1 MKKCTLHAAV
11 WMLVGMAFMGLIVWF
26 TMPSLMLIKHQ
37 SNQSY
42 DDTVTT
48 LSESLKMKQGW
59 KLLKVNDYQKATAAF
74 SPMERAS
81 SMSIC
86 NPRYASNILA
96 DDADRGVTAFMPL
109 AIGVY
114 EDKAGQVYVSQLNV
128 GLMGMMFGGTIA
140 EVMGLAGADISEV
153 IESVKTK

>member
-11 WMLVGMAFMGLIVWF
+11 WMLVGMALMGLIVWF

-42 DDTVTT
+42 DDTVAT
-48 LSESLKMKQGW
+48 LSETLKKKQGW
-59 KLLKVNDYQKATAAF
+59 KLLKVNDYQEATAAF

-96 DDADRGVTAFMPL
+96 DDANRGVTAFMPL

-140 EVMGLAGADISEV
+140 EVMALAGADISEV